1 MGGLLFHRKR
11 GEYDN
16 EALIAEILEL
26 RDRKAHLLGYGCFA
40 DYATSRRMAGS
51 GANALKFIND
61 LHDKVK
67 PSFLKDMEAVRRYKE
82 EKTGKPVEKLSPWET
97 GYWSEK
103 RRRELYAFDEE
114 DLRPYYSVEKV
125 MEGLFSIY
133 SGLYGITVT
142 PRPTVAFKPGESGKR
157 RKARWRYGIRTSC
170 SMNCMMRKAGSTW
183 VPFTRTGIRGT
194 PSAPG
199 HG

>member
-1 MGGLLFHRKR
+1 MQFADSDSLRRRMWEGSCSIGKG

-61 LHDKVK
+61 LHDRVK

-142 PRPTVAFKPGESGKR
+142 PRPTVAFKPGESGE
-157 RKARWRYGIRTSC
+157 
-170 SMNCMMRKAGSTW
+170 
-183 VPFTRTGIRGT
+183 
-194 PSAPG
+194 APEG
-199 HG
+199 AVEV